1 MKALVKVLLLIGVL
15 GGLALV
21 LVVMS
26 VSTLVK
32 NGIETMG
39 PKVLG
44 VPVTLEDVDIDL
56 VSVRTVQAGLTR
68 LIIENPKGYK
78 THSAVSLPHVR
89 AQFNWN
95 SVLTETVL
103 VEEVLIV
110 EPVIT
115 FEWSLRRG
123 SNLSR
128 IQENVQ
134 RNTQSGPDDNVKEKT
149 ETREKKGDSETT
161 VSIKKVAVKDAIINV
176 SLIGGP
182 NQVIQLPL
190 DDFELRD
197 IGNPSEG
204 TTFSNALAVIFNELI
219 HRAILRAVKKTGML
233 IPRGVQQLGQS
244 IGKIG
249 KELLKGLFGK

>member
-1 MKALVKVLLLIGVL
+1 MKAFVKVLLLIGVL

-110 EPVIT
+110 GPIIT
-115 FEWSLRRG
+115 FFC
-123 SNLSR
+123 LS
-128 IQENVQ
+128 
-134 RNTQSGPDDNVKEKT
+134 S
-149 ETREKKGDSETT
+149 
-161 VSIKKVAVKDAIINV
+161 
-176 SLIGGP
+176 
-182 NQVIQLPL
+182 
-190 DDFELRD
+190 
-197 IGNPSEG
+197 
-204 TTFSNALAVIFNELI
+204 
-219 HRAILRAVKKTGML
+219 
-233 IPRGVQQLGQS
+233 
-244 IGKIG
+244 
-249 KELLKGLFGK
+249 